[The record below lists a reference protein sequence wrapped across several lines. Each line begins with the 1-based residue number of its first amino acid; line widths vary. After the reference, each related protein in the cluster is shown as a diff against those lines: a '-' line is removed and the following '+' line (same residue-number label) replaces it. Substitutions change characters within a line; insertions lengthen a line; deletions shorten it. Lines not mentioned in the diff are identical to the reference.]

1 LKFLLILTKEEKMI
15 TNFKPK
21 TKKEVLALR
30 QGLKYYPVTV
40 VLGLNKKYDT
50 SDNPLVSVWYKGVL
64 ANCKNHPG
72 KQWPNWHTDAL
83 EGATRFY
90 PIAHNEV
97 ELMNKGQI
105 KQMLGIDNLK
115 SNQNGY
121 RLYKD
126 TLIGDVLYIT
136 YDTNYDSWLEAVR
149 CGIIDRDTSIHLDDK
164 IDTNTL
170 INLEKLDSVIVY

>member
-1 LKFLLILTKEEKMI
+1 MI

-21 TKKEVLALR
+21 TKKEVLAQR
-30 QGLKYYPVTV
+30 QGIKFYPITV
-40 VLGLNKKYDT
+40 VLGLAKKADT
-50 SDNPLVSVWYKGVL
+50 SDNPLVAVWYKGIV
-64 ANCKNHPG
+64 ANDKNHPG

-83 EGATRFY
+83 GGATRFY

-105 KQMLGIDNLK
+105 KQMLGLENLV
-115 SNQNGY
+115 SNQGGY

-136 YDTNYDSWLEAVR
+136 YDTNYESWLEAVR
-149 CGIIDRDTSIHLDDK
+149 CGFIDRDTAIHLDGK
-164 IDTNTL
+164 IDANTS
-170 INLEKLDSVIVY
+170 INIEKLDNVTIS